1 MAMSDDNTTEYSDED
16 QMVVTASHLIE
27 NYGTTFVGIGLPMR
41 AALLTQRLH
50 NPELVMVFEGGSIGP
65 EISTD
70 YFPSSTNSMRVSR
83 QALMLPAITDTFAF
97 LQKGYIDG
105 AMVGCAQ
112 IDKHGNIN
120 TSVIGEFDSPK
131 VRLTGGGGAG
141 DLTALA
147 EELTVVTKHEKQR
160 FVEEVDFVTS
170 PGYLSGGT
178 AREDSGLPSVENIR
192 VVTDLGLLGFH
203 PETKEMRIEGVHSRS
218 SVEEMR
224 ENTGFDIDV
233 AGDIKSIDPPT
244 AKECEFLDQI
254 ESAR

>member
-1 MAMSDDNTTEYSDED
+1 MSDDNSTDYSDED

-27 NYGTTFVGIGLPMR
+27 DYGTTFVGIGLPMR
-41 AALLTQRLH
+41 AALLAQRLY

-83 QALMLPAITDTFAF
+83 QALMLPPITDTFAF

-120 TSVIGEFDSPK
+120 TSAIGEFDNPK

-160 FVEEVDFVTS
+160 FVEEVDFITS
-170 PGYLSGGT
+170 PGYLSGGS
-178 AREDSGLPSVENIR
+178 AREESGLPSVETIR
-192 VVTDLGLLGFH
+192 VVTDLGLLGFD
-203 PETKEMRIEGVHSRS
+203 PETKEMRIEGVHSHS
-218 SVEEMR
+218 SVVEIQ
-224 ENTGFDIDV
+224 ENTGFDIGVADDV
-233 AGDIKSIDPPT
+233 ESIDPPST
-244 AKECEFLDQI
+244 EERTFLDGI

>member
-1 MAMSDDNTTEYSDED
+1 MSADNTEYSDED

-27 NYGTTFVGIGLPMR
+27 DYGTTFVGIGLPMR
-41 AALLTQRLH
+41 SALLARRLH
-50 NPELVMVFEGGSIGP
+50 SPELVMVFEGGSIGP

-83 QALMLPAITDTFAF
+83 QALMLPAITDTFGF
-97 LQKGYIDG
+97 TQKGYMDG

-120 TSVIGEFDSPK
+120 TSVIGEYDNPK

-147 EELTVVTKHEKQR
+147 EELTVVTKHEEQR

-178 AREDSGLPSVENIR
+178 AREDSGLPPLENIR
-192 VVTDLGLLGFH
+192 VVTDLGLLGFQ
-203 PETKEMRIEGVHSRS
+203 PETKEMRIEGVHSHS
-218 SVEEMR
+218 SVEEIQ
-224 ENTGFDIDV
+224 ENTGFDIGVADDV
-233 AGDIKSIDPPT
+233 KSVDPPT
-244 AKECEFLDQI
+244 AEEREFLDRI

>member
-1 MAMSDDNTTEYSDED
+1 MSDDTTREYSDED

-27 NYGTTFVGIGLPMR
+27 DYGTTFVGIGLPMR
-41 AALLTQRLH
+41 AALLAQRLY

-65 EISTD
+65 EVSTE

-83 QALMLPAITDTFAF
+83 QALMLPSITDTFAF
-97 LQKGYIDG
+97 TQRGYMDG

-120 TSVIGEFDSPK
+120 TSVIGDFDDPK

-170 PGYLSGGT
+170 PGYLSGGS
-178 AREDSGLPSVENIR
+178 AREESGLPSVETIR
-192 VVTDLGLLGFH
+192 VVTDLGLLGFDS
-203 PETKEMRIEGVHSRS
+203 ETKEMRIEGVHSHS
-218 SVEEMR
+218 SVEEIQD
-224 ENTGFDIDV
+224 NTGFDIGVADDV
-233 AGDIKSIDPPT
+233 ESIDPPSEDER
-244 AKECEFLDQI
+244 AFLARI

>member
-1 MAMSDDNTTEYSDED
+1 MSDNNSTEYSSED
-16 QMVVTASHLIE
+16 QMVVTASHLIK

-41 AALLTQRLH
+41 AALLAQRLY
-50 NPELVMVFEGGSIGP
+50 NPELAMVFEGGSIDP
-65 EISTD
+65 KVSTD

-83 QALMLPAITDTFAF
+83 QALMLPSITDTFAF
-97 LQKGYIDG
+97 TQRGYIDG

-120 TSVIGEFDSPK
+120 TSVIGEFENPK

-170 PGYLSGGT
+170 PGYLSGGS
-178 AREDSGLPSVENIR
+178 AREEAGLPAVENIR
-192 VVTDLGLLGFH
+192 VVTDLGLLGFE
-203 PETKEMRIEGVHSRS
+203 PETKEMRIEGVHSHS
-218 SVEEMR
+218 SVEEIQ

-233 AGDIKSIDPPT
+233 ADDIESINPPT
-244 AKECEFLDQI
+244 AEERTFLDRI
-254 ESAR
+254 DSAR